1 MLDNKAISGGTM
13 TLSTYEPPALEIW
26 LTRTLGLTVLSP
38 YYRGFVR
45 GLALR
50 GDERVLDFGAGSG
63 MLSRHIAARLQKSDG
78 YLECVDV
85 SHGWMTVIRKTLRR
99 YTNVGYHLGHI
110 TRLDLPDD
118 AYDVVVIHFVLHE
131 VPALER
137 PAIVGTLARK
147 LKAGGRLVL
156 REPQD
161 EGLTPKELRSL
172 ADAVGLETRTLEAR
186 KPAFGAVYD
195 ASFVR

>member
-1 MLDNKAISGGTM
+1 
-13 TLSTYEPPALEIW
+13 
-26 LTRTLGLTVLSP
+26 
-38 YYRGFVR
+38 
-45 GLALR
+45 
-50 GDERVLDFGAGSG
+50 
-63 MLSRHIAARLQKSDG
+63 
-78 YLECVDV
+78 
-85 SHGWMTVIRKTLRR
+85 MTVIRKTLRR

>member
-1 MLDNKAISGGTM
+1 M
-13 TLSTYEPPALEIW
+13 TLSTYEPPVLEIW
-26 LTRTLGLTVLSP
+26 LTCTLGSTILRP
-38 YYRGFVR
+38 YYQGFVR
-45 GLALR
+45 GLNLH
-50 GDERVLDFGAGSG
+50 GDERVLDYGAGSG
-63 MLSRHIAARLQKSDG
+63 VLSRHIAARLQKSDG

-85 SHGWMTVIRKTLRR
+85 SHSWMTVIRKTLRR

-137 PAIVGTLARK
+137 PAIVGALARK

-172 ADAVGLETRTLEAR
+172 ADAAGLEIRTLEAR
-186 KPAFGAVYD
+186 KLAFGAVYD